1 MNKFAK
7 IAITIL
13 LLAAAAGLII
23 IKEEG
28 GTEQSESALAP
39 GVEQSGGLPKM
50 IDLGA
55 DKCIPCKKMAPI
67 LKEIR
72 TEYRGALEIEFID
85 VWKNPEAGREY
96 GISLIPT
103 QIFYDAAGKELTR
116 HTGFMGKE
124 EILGTFKRSGVKLE
138 RPKRR

>member
-1 MNKFAK
+1 MNKFTK

-23 IKEEG
+23 IKEQG
-28 GTEQSESALAP
+28 GTEKSESGPAP
-39 GVEQSGGLPKM
+39 GSGQGGSLPKM

-55 DKCIPCKKMAPI
+55 GKCIPCKKMAPI
-67 LKEIR
+67 LEEIR

-85 VWKNPEAGREY
+85 VWKNPPAGRKY
-96 GISLIPT
+96 GIRLIPT

-124 EILGTFKRSGVKLE
+124 DILGTFRRFGVKLE